1 MNSENEVEKIEESTE
16 VDNSEKIS
24 VNSKNFMEI
33 EGRFMLVKVGTSEQP
48 AADDEIEKIE
58 KKLKDL
64 FENNGINCVAF
75 VTHHAVDITMIS

>member
-1 MNSENEVEKIEESTE
+1 MNNENEVEKIEESTE

-48 AADDEIEKIE
+48 AEDDEIEKIE

-75 VTHHAVDITMIS
+75 VTHHAVDITMIN